1 MPPSEL
7 PGIKKAAILLL
18 TMDENLSKEVIKEL
32 DEDEIEA
39 VGQEIAKLRLIP
51 HEVVSKVHE
60 EFAKKIDGR
69 KKNVVGGESKF
80 KMLIEK
86 SLGSEKAELFM
97 GNMESRRGMPG
108 DFLRT
113 ADAEDTGERPARG
126 TPSDHRPGPV
136 DIERKK
142 ACDLVTYLPE
152 KIHRDVLSR
161 MAYLEKVDK
170 KIIEDVENVLKEQ
183 LETTGSVEGKQI
195 GGVEMVANILNQMD
209 RKLES
214 ELLGKIEE
222 EDASLAERIR
232 QLMFTFE
239 DLMKIDDR
247 GMQTLLKE
255 ITSEDVGLALKGA
268 SDAIKE
274 KIFKN
279 MSERAAA
286 MLKED
291 LEAMGPARV
300 SDVERAQ
307 IKIAMVAK
315 KLESEGKI
323 MLSKGN
329 ERFV

>member
-1 MPPSEL
+1 MDAPVEL

-18 TMDENLSKEVIKEL
+18 TMDETLSKEVIKEL

-39 VGQEIAKLRLIP
+39 VGQEIAKLRLVP

-60 EFAKKIDGR
+60 EFARKIDGR
-69 KKNVVGGESKF
+69 KKNVVGGETKF
-80 KMLIEK
+80 KMLIEN
-86 SLGSEKAELFM
+86 SLGSEKAELFI

-113 ADAEDTGERPARG
+113 ADARILANVLRGEHPQTIALVLSILSIR
-126 TPSDHRPGPV
+126 
-136 DIERKK
+136 K

-152 KIHRDVLSR
+152 KIHRDVVSR

-170 KIIEDVENVLKEQ
+170 KIIQDVENVLKEQ
-183 LETTGSVEGKQI
+183 LETTGAVEGRQI

-222 EDASLAERIR
+222 EDAGLAERIR

-268 SDAIKE
+268 SDHIKE

-323 MLSKGN
+323 IAHEGQ
-329 ERFV
+329 